1 MMAQVS
7 VAWDVRRE
15 IGSGLIGSIGQ
26 IKPRIL
32 PSEEKPYPPR
42 VSAQFTE
49 EIAEPVYF
57 PKVVYITELPES
69 QYRLK
74 RPIAV
79 FLEQGEEGWLAS
91 RDDLGICCYGATV
104 DEALANFAL
113 ALLDDYDI
121 YALAEP
127 NELTEGACKLA
138 EWLREVIERL

>member
-1 MMAQVS
+1 MKRTMAS
-7 VAWDVRRE
+7 NPSDYVA
-15 IGSGLIGSIGQ
+15 
-26 IKPRIL
+26 
-32 PSEEKPYPPR
+32 
-42 VSAQFTE
+42 
-49 EIAEPVYF
+49 
-57 PKVVYITELPES
+57 YITELPES

-104 DEALANFAL
+104 GEALANFAL

-127 NELTEGACKLA
+127 NELTKGACKLA
-138 EWLREVIERL
+138 EWLREVMERT

>member
-1 MMAQVS
+1 MTQVS

-15 IGSGLIGSIGQ
+15 IGSELIETIRQ
-26 IKPRIL
+26 IKPRVL
-32 PSEEKPYPPR
+32 PSEEKPQPPQ
-42 VSAQFTE
+42 VSVQFTE
-49 EIAEPVYF
+49 EPAEPVYF
-57 PKVVYITELPES
+57 PKIAYITELPES

-121 YALAEP
+121 YASANP
-127 NELTEGACKLA
+127 NDLTEGARELA
-138 EWLREVIERL
+138 EWLREVIERT